1 MMDELKLIHH
11 DGSNSFSVRK
21 SEGEF
26 QLRIKVPRM
35 LEVERVAIRTVK
47 DGEPVFIE
55 ATKEQTSPYYQWYS
69 AHLKVHNPRT
79 NYRWFIGGGKVNYG
93 WLNQRGLHTFDVSDV
108 HDFVITTN
116 EPIPE
121 WARRSVIYQ
130 IFPDRF
136 AKSDRKYPIPDW
148 AVPRSWDQWPEGSSP
163 NTSFEYFGGDFWGVI
178 ERLDYLCDLGVNVL
192 YFTPFFRAGSIHRY
206 DAATFDEVDPLLGG
220 NEALIAL
227 TEEAHR
233 RGMRVVGDITL
244 NHSGATHEWFIKALA
259 GEFPYRDFYTFD
271 KDLPT
276 GYECWLG
283 VPSLP
288 KFDYR
293 SEELKSALISGDNS
307 VLRRWLRPPF
317 SLDGWRVDVANMSGR
332 LRELDLTHEIARL
345 ARIAVESEGPEK
357 ILIAEHNHDA
367 AADLDGDG
375 WHGNMNYTS
384 FRNPA
389 WNWLI
394 SDSMSTFR
402 PAKHGNFVKL
412 GGIETVEVIKEFSTR
427 QPFQTY
433 ASSWNL
439 LSSHDSARVRS
450 IVGSRELHQI
460 AIAFAMTMP
469 GTPMIFAGDE
479 IGEEGL
485 WGEDSRSP
493 FPWESEREWD
503 HATRQTYKDFIAIRR
518 ASSALAFGGLEWL
531 SQGENHLVY
540 LRDDGKERIISILMR
555 AADEVHLHESQLEN
569 NGFELVLGSTP
580 ISRDGKITLKL
591 NSPGF
596 SIIRL
601 K

>member
-1 MMDELKLIHH
+1 MDGLRLIHH
-11 DGSNSFSVRK
+11 DGSDLYTLRK
-21 SEGEF
+21 SENEF
-26 QLRIKVPRM
+26 QLLLKVPRM
-35 LEVERVAIRTVK
+35 LDVERVAIRTVK

-55 ATKEQTSPYYQWYS
+55 ASKDKISPFYEWYS
-69 AHLKVHNPRT
+69 ADLNVHNPRT
-79 NYRWFIGGGKVNYG
+79 SFRWFIGGGKVNYG
-93 WLNQRGLHTFDVSDV
+93 WLNQSGWHGFDVSDV
-108 HDFVITTN
+108 YDFVITTN
-116 EPIPE
+116 RPIPE
-121 WARRSVIYQ
+121 WARRSVVYQ

-136 AKSDRKYPIPDW
+136 AKSENEYQLPPW
-148 AVPRSWDQWPEGSSP
+148 AVRRKWQDWPEGASA

-178 ERLDYLCDLGVNVL
+178 DRLDYLSDLGVNVL

-206 DAATFDEVDPLLGG
+206 DASTFDEVDPLLGG
-220 NEALIAL
+220 NDALVAL
-227 TEEAHR
+227 TDEAHR
-233 RGMRVVGDITL
+233 RGMRVIGDITL

-259 GEFPYRDFYTFD
+259 GEFPYKDFYTFD
-271 KDLPT
+271 ENLPT

-283 VPSLP
+283 VASLP

-293 SEELKSALISGDNS
+293 SEELKSALISSESS

-317 SLDGWRVDVANMSGR
+317 NLDGWRVDVANMSGR

-345 ARIAVESEGPEK
+345 ARKAVESEGLEK

-367 AADLDGDG
+367 SADLNGDG

-394 SDSMSTFR
+394 SESMSTFL
-402 PAKHGNFVKL
+402 PSKHGNFVKL
-412 GGIETVEVIKEFSTR
+412 GGSETVSVIKEFSTR

-450 IVGSRELHQI
+450 IVGSNEMHQV

-469 GTPMIFAGDE
+469 GTPMVFAGDE

-493 FPWESEREWD
+493 FPWDREKDWD
-503 HATRQTYKDFIAIRR
+503 HLIRQLYKDLISIRR
-518 ASSALAFGGLEWL
+518 ESSALAFGGLQWL
-531 SQGENHLVY
+531 SIGENHLVY
-540 LRDDGKERIISILMR
+540 LRADGNERIVTILMR
-555 AADEVHLHESQLEN
+555 SADEVNLEESQIESD
-569 NGFELVLGSTP
+569 GFELILGSAP
-580 ISRDGKITLKL
+580 FRRDGKIHLKL
-591 NSPGF
+591 NAPGF

-601 K
+601 S